1 MIKLFGT
8 KIDLAAVRR
17 RYGNFFSDAL
27 WKELALFKG
36 LNALKQDGNQL
47 SLTPKGYY
55 YWVIMMR
62 EFFIGVNNFRDICRE
77 TVVEKTKKAAIK
89 S

>member
-1 MIKLFGT
+1 
-8 KIDLAAVRR
+8 
-17 RYGNFFSDAL
+17 
-27 WKELALFKG
+27 ALFKS
-36 LNALKQDGNQL
+36 LKALKQEGNQL
-47 SLTPKGYY
+47 YLTPKGYY

-77 TVVEKTKKAAIK
+77 PVIKKMKKAVSK